1 MRAGCWIR
9 FIEYLLGIRTSRKE
23 LAEGCRQIASI
34 GKIRAREAFNALSRF
49 KDNSWKALNSYVHTG
64 IHPIRQHSEG
74 YPVKLIY
81 DVLPNANRL
90 ALMSA
95 MQAFVLSG
103 EQKDV
108 LKLAFDFATADVA
121 FR

>member
-1 MRAGCWIR
+1 M
-9 FIEYLLGIRTSRKE
+9 E
-23 LAEGCRQIASI
+23 SI
-34 GKIRAREAFNALSRF
+34 
-49 KDNSWKALNSYVHTG
+49 NSYVHTG
-64 IHPIRQHSEG
+64 IHPIRQHSER
-74 YPVKLIY
+74 YPVKLIC
-81 DVLPNANRL
+81 DVFPNANTNRL

-108 LKLAFDFATADVA
+108 LKLAFDFATAVVA